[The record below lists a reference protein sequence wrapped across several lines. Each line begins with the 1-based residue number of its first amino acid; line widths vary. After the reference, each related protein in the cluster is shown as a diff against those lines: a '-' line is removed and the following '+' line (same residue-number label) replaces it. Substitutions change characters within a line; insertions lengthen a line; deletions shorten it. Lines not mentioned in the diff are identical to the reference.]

1 MHFFNINISIS
12 YWKFIIL
19 GIILLL
25 IIGFVAWLVCSYYT
39 FKWLKKNIDMDVY
52 YLNEYNAGSRKIL
65 EKYGDY
71 PIKRMYLVRQPITRF
86 TKTLLNIITLYKF
99 EREMKKYIETN
110 ESFFPFH
117 TSIII
122 EVGLP
127 NNNKKKIMIEKNNCI
142 KLSLDFRIANNQ
154 DMRNISIRKKK
165 YSLNTLLGQT
175 QKRIGSNV
183 FFNWH
188 ISRNNCQNLVK
199 EVLVTLNK
207 FEKNKKFILQSEI
220 FNHLKFSSFSLH
232 FIHTIINLVN
242 AIESIIGK
250 AVFF

>member
-1 MHFFNINISIS
+1 MQFLVP
-12 YWKFIIL
+12 YWKLIIFA
-19 GIILLL
+19 ILLL
-25 IIGFVAWLVCSYYT
+25 IIGFITWLICSYYVL
-39 FKWLKKNIDMDVY
+39 KWLKKNIDRDVY
-52 YLNEYNAGSRKIL
+52 YLNEYNSYSRKIL

-86 TKTLLNIITLYKF
+86 GKTILNIITLYKF

-110 ESFFPFH
+110 ASFLPFH

-122 EVGLP
+122 EVELP
-127 NNNKKKIMIEKNNCI
+127 NNMRKRILIEKNNCI
-142 KLSLDFRIANNQ
+142 KLSLGFKIANNQ

-175 QKRIGSNV
+175 QERIGSNV

-220 FNHLKFSSFSLH
+220 FNHLNFPRLAC
-232 FIHTIINLVN
+232 IL
-242 AIESIIGK
+242 
-250 AVFF
+250 

>member
-1 MHFFNINISIS
+1 
-12 YWKFIIL
+12 
-19 GIILLL
+19 
-25 IIGFVAWLVCSYYT
+25 
-39 FKWLKKNIDMDVY
+39 
-52 YLNEYNAGSRKIL
+52 
-65 EKYGDY
+65 
-71 PIKRMYLVRQPITRF
+71 
-86 TKTLLNIITLYKF
+86 
-99 EREMKKYIETN
+99 MKKYIETN

-175 QKRIGSNV
+175 QERIGSNV

-232 FIHTIINLVN
+232 FINTIINLANV
-242 AIESIIGK
+242 IESIIGRSIH
-250 AVFF
+250 FG